1 LRRFVTAVILATLFA
16 GCGLVDSDITNFD
29 LFIRDKAFTVDT
41 EQWELQGVDQLTST
55 DCSQAMTVCAAAA
68 EQACTEGQCFGQCA
82 PEGTCELRVLVA
94 LWEGVDTNMEN
105 PELMQV
111 ADQPVVDVTIDSIA
125 YQVVEN
131 NLNIATPE
139 MTVYAAPSTIMAP
152 GNPEARAIGVIPP
165 VESRTLVPETDIVI
179 SDEGRDALAD
189 FMGDYMTPFNIIV
202 GTEVVIGDGDP
213 VPTGKVSAVV
223 RVRAHAG
230 L

>member
-29 LFIRDKAFTVDT
+29 LFVRDKDFTVDT
-41 EQWELQGVDQLTST
+41 EQWELQGVDQLVST
-55 DCSQAMTVCAAAA
+55 DCSQAMGICATAA
-68 EQACTEGQCFGQCA
+68 ENACTEGQCFGRCGL
-82 PEGTCELRVLVA
+82 EGTCELQVVVA
-94 LWEGVDTNMEN
+94 LWQMVDTNTEN

-131 NLNIATPE
+131 NLSIETPE
-139 MTVYAAPSTIMAP
+139 LTVYVAPSTIMSP
-152 GNPEARAIGVIPP
+152 GDPEARAIGVIPP
-165 VESRTLVPETDIVI
+165 VASRMLVPETDIVI
-179 SDEGRDALAD
+179 SATGRDALAD

-202 GTEVVIGDGDP
+202 GSDVVIGNGDP